1 MPARR
6 ALRALAPFV
15 ITTLAGCGSEPIHAN
30 PPPPPNPPAPETAEA
45 PPPPPPSTLMHGN
58 PPPVPQQVAT
68 APVENPPPPP
78 PKADPPPKPAELTG
92 KLLSRAGS
100 DVVLDLAADTP
111 VEVGKKG
118 SLSRFFEQQ
127 LGPIATSGWLGIAD
141 VTVKKVDKN
150 KVTVTIN
157 AEKSNIVLNGKKVNH
172 FTAGQKIK
180 LDLAP

>member
-6 ALRALAPFV
+6 ALRAIAPFV

-45 PPPPPPSTLMHGN
+45 PPPPPPTNLMHGN

-68 APVENPPPPP
+68 APVENPPP

-100 DVVLDLAADTP
+100 DVVLELAADTP